1 MRWGWST
8 EENHWNNLENFVEE
22 NQKYIE
28 WKHITATYRLV
39 NNVPENSG
47 VYSFN
52 VSRGHTLEGSNTIYP
67 NLYDSNDDIMNSLY
81 SPIYIG
87 ISDNLRSRFRSHML
101 RNPKIKQAVD
111 TFSNSKR
118 TSLVYSWTEFPKILT
133 RDYERYLIAVFGPTL
148 NNQS

>member
-8 EENHWNNLENFVEE
+8 EENHWNNLENFVDE

-52 VSRGHTLEGSNTIYP
+52 VYRGHKLEGSNNIYP
-67 NLYDSNDDIMNSLY
+67 NLYDPGELPLNGY
-81 SPIYIG
+81 
-87 ISDNLRSRFRSHML
+87 
-101 RNPKIKQAVD
+101 
-111 TFSNSKR
+111 
-118 TSLVYSWTEFPKILT
+118 
-133 RDYERYLIAVFGPTL
+133 YETL
-148 NNQS
+148 

>member
-1 MRWGWST
+1 M
-8 EENHWNNLENFVEE
+8 
-22 NQKYIE
+22 
-28 WKHITATYRLV
+28 

-52 VSRGHTLEGSNTIYP
+52 VYRGHKLEGSNNIYP
-67 NLYDSNDDIMNSLY
+67 NLYDSNDDNMNSLY